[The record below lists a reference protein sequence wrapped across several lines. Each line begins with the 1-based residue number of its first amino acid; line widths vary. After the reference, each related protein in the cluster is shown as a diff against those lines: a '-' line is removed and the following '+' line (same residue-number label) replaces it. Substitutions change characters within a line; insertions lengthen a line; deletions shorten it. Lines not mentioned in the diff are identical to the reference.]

1 MQLKD
6 KVVLVTGASRGIG
19 KAIALAFA
27 AEGSALILSARQ
39 KDLLENVANE
49 ARRHAVEVETLAG
62 DLHEEAQV
70 KNLIAA
76 ALKKFNRLDVLVN
89 NAGLGYFK
97 AVADLTTAEWDEMF
111 AVNLRAV
118 FLATREALPHLRRA
132 GESFVVN
139 VASLAG
145 KNTFANGGG
154 YTATKWGLRAFAQ
167 CLMLEERKHGVH
179 VVTIC
184 PGSVATGFGQGHERA
199 PRAAQPDIIHPEEV
213 AQCIISAVKMPPH
226 VMVSEIDIR
235 PANPG

>member
-1 MQLKD
+1 MELQN
-6 KVVLVTGASRGIG
+6 KVAVITGASRGIG
-19 KAIALAFA
+19 KAMAMAFA
-27 AEGSALILSARQ
+27 AEGTHLVLAART
-39 KDLLENVANE
+39 KNLLDEVAQA
-49 ARRHAVEVETLAG
+49 ARRHAIEVETVIG
-62 DLHEEAQV
+62 DVREEGQV
-70 KNLIAA
+70 KNLVQTAVQR
-76 ALKKFNRLDVLVN
+76 FNRLEILVN
-89 NAGLGYFK
+89 NAGLGFFEP
-97 AVADLTTAEWDEMF
+97 VAEMATAEWDEMF

-139 VASLAG
+139 IASLAG

-184 PGSVATGFGQGHERA
+184 PGSVATAFGQGNDRA
-199 PRAAQPDIIHPEEV
+199 PRTHKPDIIQPDDV
-213 AQCIISAVKMPPH
+213 AQCVLAAVKMPSQ

-235 PANPG
+235 PAKA

>member
-1 MQLKD
+1 MELRN
-6 KVVLVTGASRGIG
+6 KVAVITGASRGIG
-19 KAIALAFA
+19 KSIALAFA
-27 AEGSALILSARQ
+27 AEGTNLFLTARR
-39 KDLLENVANE
+39 KDLLEEVAQT
-49 ARRHAVEVETLAG
+49 ARQYNVEVEIVAG
-62 DLHEEAQV
+62 DLREEAQV
-70 KNLIAA
+70 KNFIQSAV
-76 ALKKFNRLDVLVN
+76 KKFNRLDILIN

-97 AVADLTTAEWDEMF
+97 AVAEMTAAEWDEMF
-111 AVNLRAV
+111 DVNLRAV

-132 GESFVVN
+132 GESFVIN

-184 PGSVATGFGQGHERA
+184 PGSVATAFGQGNERS
-199 PRAAQPDIIHPEEV
+199 PRSQNTDIIRPEDV
-213 AQCIISAVKMPPH
+213 AQCLLAAVKMPAQ

-235 PANPG
+235 PANP